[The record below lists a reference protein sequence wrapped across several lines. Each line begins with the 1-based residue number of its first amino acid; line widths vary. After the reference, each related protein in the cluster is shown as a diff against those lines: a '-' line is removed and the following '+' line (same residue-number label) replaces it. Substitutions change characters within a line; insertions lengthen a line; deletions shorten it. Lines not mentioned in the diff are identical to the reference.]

1 LLLNTYKM
9 KNIYLAF
16 CCFGIIVI
24 HSCKCNRESI
34 NDNYLESALNE
45 LEKEEQLEN
54 NLELVKEIVYSMPSP
69 LETAMMIKR
78 SGANFNSDNLL
89 DAEIAGNYITL
100 DEMAIALGMYS
111 ADLSYASMFNQTQH
125 TINYMH
131 ASRALA
137 EKLGIFNIMS
147 DDVIQRLENN
157 VNNRDI
163 ILEIISESL
172 MNTNQT
178 LHEENR
184 ENLSVLSLV
193 GSWLEGMHIAIET
206 AERAN
211 VDNSELKDRI
221 LEQKLAID
229 NIYRILLQY
238 KNDRQMKRIF
248 KDIKTLKKSF
258 DLIKTETEKVEKVG
272 DKGQITLRSKRKFVI
287 SDSDYA
293 KLKKSVITTRNR
305 FVKNN

>member
-1 LLLNTYKM
+1 M

-34 NDNYLESALNE
+34 NDNYLESALKE
-45 LEKEEQLEN
+45 LEKEEKLEN

-78 SGANFNSDNLL
+78 SGANFNSDHLL
-89 DAEIAGNYITL
+89 NSEIAGNYITL

-131 ASRALA
+131 ASRNLA
-137 EKLGIFNIMS
+137 EKLGILNIMS
-147 DDVIQRLENN
+147 DEVIQRLENN

-163 ILEIISESL
+163 ILDIISESL

-193 GSWLEGMHIAIET
+193 GSWIEGMHIAIET
-206 AERAN
+206 ADRAK
-211 VDNSELKDRI
+211 VDNSELMDRI
-221 LEQKLAID
+221 LEQKLAMD
-229 NIYRILLQY
+229 NIYKIMLQY
-238 KNDRQMKRIF
+238 KNDPLMKGTF
-248 KDIKTLKKSF
+248 KDIRNLKKSF
-258 DLIKTETEKVEKVG
+258 DLIKTETERIEKVG
-272 DKGQITLRSKRKFVI
+272 DNGQITLRSKRKFII
-287 SDSDYA
+287 SQSDYA
-293 KLKKSVITTRNR
+293 KLKKSIINTRNG
-305 FVKNN
+305 FVKNS

>member
-1 LLLNTYKM
+1 M

-147 DDVIQRLENN
+147 DEVIQRLENN

>member
-147 DDVIQRLENN
+147 DEVIQRLENN

>member
-1 LLLNTYKM
+1 MLLNTYKM

-147 DDVIQRLENN
+147 DEVIQRLENN

>member
-1 LLLNTYKM
+1 M

>member
-1 LLLNTYKM
+1 
-9 KNIYLAF
+9 
-16 CCFGIIVI
+16 
-24 HSCKCNRESI
+24 
-34 NDNYLESALNE
+34 
-45 LEKEEQLEN
+45 
-54 NLELVKEIVYSMPSP
+54 
-69 LETAMMIKR
+69 
-78 SGANFNSDNLL
+78 
-89 DAEIAGNYITL
+89 
-100 DEMAIALGMYS
+100 
-111 ADLSYASMFNQTQH
+111 MFHQTQPA
-125 TINYMH
+125 IYYMDS
-131 ASRALA
+131 SRALA

>member
-147 DDVIQRLENN
+147 DEVIQRLENN

-248 KDIKTLKKSF
+248 KDIKSLKKSF

>member
-1 LLLNTYKM
+1 
-9 KNIYLAF
+9 
-16 CCFGIIVI
+16 
-24 HSCKCNRESI
+24 
-34 NDNYLESALNE
+34 
-45 LEKEEQLEN
+45 
-54 NLELVKEIVYSMPSP
+54 
-69 LETAMMIKR
+69 
-78 SGANFNSDNLL
+78 
-89 DAEIAGNYITL
+89 
-100 DEMAIALGMYS
+100 
-111 ADLSYASMFNQTQH
+111 
-125 TINYMH
+125 
-131 ASRALA
+131 
-137 EKLGIFNIMS
+137 
-147 DDVIQRLENN
+147 
-157 VNNRDI
+157 
-163 ILEIISESL
+163 
-172 MNTNQT
+172 
-178 LHEENR
+178 
-184 ENLSVLSLV
+184 
-193 GSWLEGMHIAIET
+193 MHIAIET

>member
-1 LLLNTYKM
+1 M

-147 DDVIQRLENN
+147 DEVIQRLENN

-248 KDIKTLKKSF
+248 KDIKSLKKSF